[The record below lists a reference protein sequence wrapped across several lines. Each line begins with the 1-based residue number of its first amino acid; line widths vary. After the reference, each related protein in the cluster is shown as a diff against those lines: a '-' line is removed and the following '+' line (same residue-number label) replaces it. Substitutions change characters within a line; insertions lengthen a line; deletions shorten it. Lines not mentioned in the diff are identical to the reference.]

1 MSDVKVY
8 KLISSEEVIATV
20 IADDQETVTLEDP
33 VTLAYQPIGE
43 GKMSVGFA
51 PFMPQTSGKVILQKA
66 AIAVTA
72 SPKEALIAEYNRIN
86 SKIIT
91 PPKDIV
97 V

>member
-8 KLISSEEVIATV
+8 KLLSSEELIATV
-20 IADDQETVTLEDP
+20 VTSDSETITIEDP
-33 VTLAYQPIGE
+33 VTLAYQPMGE

-51 PFMPQTSGKVILQKA
+51 PFMPQTTGKIVLQKA
-66 AIAVTA
+66 AIACTA
-72 SPKEALIAEYNRIN
+72 TPKDALLAEYNRVN

-91 PPKDIV
+91 PPTDLV

>member
-20 IADDQETVTLEDP
+20 VTEDFQTVTIEDAI
-33 VTLAYQPIGE
+33 TLAYQPMGE

-51 PFMPQTSGKVILQKA
+51 PFMPQASGKIILQKA
-66 AIAVTA
+66 AIACTGT
-72 SPKEALIAEYNRIN
+72 PKDALLTEYNRAN

-91 PPKDIV
+91 PPTDLV